1 MGTTGMAFQDTF
13 GGEHKAF
20 AEAVLLKGN
29 KPVLRTGWFETAA
42 AGEKGRK
49 ARAVEQ
55 NEHDGRFAGH
65 LLHYVQGFAHD
76 YRLSSRKRV
85 TSFLQARTT
94 LLYSCSVVARLARKT
109 TSYPGQGPP
118 RSRHTARILRF
129 ARLRHTAL
137 PNFLPATKA
146 ARPCEPCCALFWRTR
161 SVMAEAPNRFPCANT
176 LEISVLDLMISTT

>member
-13 GGEHKAF
+13 CGEHEAF
-20 AEAVLLKGN
+20 AESVSSKGYQ
-29 KPVLRTGWFETAA
+29 PVLRAGRFEAA
-42 AGEKGRK
+42 APRKEGRQ

-55 NEHDGRFAGH
+55 NEHDHRFAGQ
-65 LLHYVQGFAHD
+65 LLHYVQGFAHG

-85 TSFLQARTT
+85 TSLLQARTT

-118 RSRHTARILRF
+118 SSRHTARILRF

-146 ARPCEPCCALFWRTR
+146 ARPCEPCCALFWSTR